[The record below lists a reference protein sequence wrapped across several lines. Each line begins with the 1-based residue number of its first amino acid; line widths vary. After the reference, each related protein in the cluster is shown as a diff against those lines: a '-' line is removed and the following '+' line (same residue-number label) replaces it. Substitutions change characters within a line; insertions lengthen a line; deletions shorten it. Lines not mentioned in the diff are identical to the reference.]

1 MVKVTILGG
10 GNLAN
15 HLISVFL
22 KTEGILLQ
30 QVFNRSLHKI
40 KKFEGQTEITDNL
53 DSIRKSDLYVI
64 CVSDSYIETLANK
77 ISNLDGLVVHTSG
90 AMSLDILTRH
100 NRKGVF
106 YPLQTFTKDKNVTFE
121 NIPFCLEA
129 NKESDLEV
137 LKNIASK
144 ISKKVYA
151 IDSNQRK
158 KLHIAA
164 VFVNNFVN
172 HLYQVGEDICI
183 SNNIPFE
190 ILHPLIIETANKL
203 SDLSP
208 REAQTGPAKR
218 NDQKTI
224 AAHKE
229 DLSTDLKELY
239 SLLTEA
245 ISKTET
251 HGNKL

>member
-1 MVKVTILGG
+1 MINVTILGG

-22 KTEGILLQ
+22 ETEGIELQ
-30 QVFNRSLHKI
+30 QVYNRTLVTI
-40 KKFEGQTEITDNL
+40 KWCENKVAITDNIETL
-53 DSIRKSDLYVI
+53 VKSDIYII
-64 CVSDSYIETLANK
+64 CVSDAAIQSISEK
-77 ISNLDGLVVHTSG
+77 IKHLNRLVVHTSG
-90 AMSLDILTRH
+90 AMPLDILGA
-100 NRKGVF
+100 NSRKGIF
-106 YPLQTFTKDKNVTFE
+106 YPLQTFTKDKKVDFK
-121 NIPFCLEA
+121 NIPLCIEA
-129 NKESDLEV
+129 SEESDLI
-137 LKNIASK
+137 LLDTLASK
-144 ISKKVYA
+144 VSEKVYR
-151 IDSNQRK
+151 INSSQRK

-172 HLYQVGEDICI
+172 HLYKVGEDICV

-203 SDLSP
+203 NELSP
-208 REAQTGPAKR
+208 QEAQTGPAKR
-218 NDQKTI
+218 NDQETI

-229 DLSTDLKELY
+229 DLSIDLKEIY

-245 ISKTET
+245 ITKTET